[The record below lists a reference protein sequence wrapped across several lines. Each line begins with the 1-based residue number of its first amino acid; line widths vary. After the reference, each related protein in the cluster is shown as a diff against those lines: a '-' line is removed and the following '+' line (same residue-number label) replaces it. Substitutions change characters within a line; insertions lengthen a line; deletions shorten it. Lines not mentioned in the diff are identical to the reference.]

1 MSRILNTSEQQAIR
15 ALAAKGFSLRWISRE
30 LNINRRTVARYTA
43 APAAKCTTPEGKVT
57 AGSRSSC
64 ALHAGVI
71 EAMAADGFTA
81 QRIWAD
87 LRATHGFEGS
97 YEAVKRFV
105 KRLKARTP
113 QRVWR
118 VESQPSSLTLHS
130 LTFSATVKLWA
141 SNLYSAG
148 GFPLSSRALLV
159 RAIP

>member
-118 VESQPSSLTLHS
+118 VESQPSPFT
-130 LTFSATVKLWA
+130 
-141 SNLYSAG
+141 
-148 GFPLSSRALLV
+148 P
-159 RAIP
+159 

>member
-118 VESQPSSLTLHS
+118 VELQPSSLTLHS
-130 LTFSATVKLWA
+130 LTFSVTVKL
-141 SNLYSAG
+141 
-148 GFPLSSRALLV
+148 
-159 RAIP
+159 

>member
-30 LNINRRTVARYTA
+30 LNINRRTVARYAA

-118 VESQPSSLTLHS
+118 VELQPSSLTLHS

>member
-43 APAAKCTTPEGKVT
+43 APAAKCTTQEGKVT

-159 RAIP
+159 RAMP

>member
-118 VESQPSSLTLHS
+118 VELQPSSLTLHS

>member
-43 APAAKCTTPEGKVT
+43 APAAKCTTPGGKVT